1 MTVEERNDDIERDE
15 FDVDVVAGQRRG
27 AHRAAAPT
35 WVAALPWMLG
45 VLFVI
50 AAIVTML
57 TLSGIGRHAPAA
69 SPTTTPT
76 ATPTTAAPPPPPEVD
91 LGASLVV
98 LTGTSSSRIDNRV
111 ADTLTEAGW
120 IVVGTGSNEDRELA
134 TSLIIYKDPTL
145 EPTAQALKAQL
156 GANAD
161 LALDPTLSEDI
172 RLVIGGD
179 FPQ

>member
-1 MTVEERNDDIERDE
+1 MTVEERNDDVERDE

-35 WVAALPWMLG
+35 WVAALPWVLW

-50 AAIVTML
+50 TAVVTML
-57 TLSGIGRHAPAA
+57 TLSGIGRSAPVT
-69 SPTTTPT
+69 SPTATPT
-76 ATPTTAAPPPPPEVD
+76 ATPTSSAPPPPPEVD
-91 LGASLVV
+91 MGAALVV

-111 ADTLTEAGW
+111 ADSLTEAGW

-134 TSLIIYKDPTL
+134 TSLIVYKDPSL

-161 LALDPTLSEDI
+161 LALDPGLSEDL
-172 RLVIGGD
+172 RLVIGDD